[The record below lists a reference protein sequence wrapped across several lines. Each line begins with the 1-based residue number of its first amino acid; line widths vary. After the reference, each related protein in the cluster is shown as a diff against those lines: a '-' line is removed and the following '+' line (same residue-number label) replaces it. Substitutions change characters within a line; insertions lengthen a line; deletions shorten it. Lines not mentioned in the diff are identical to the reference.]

1 MLCGRLG
8 RLEGRCY
15 GIYSYSGG
23 IACQTG
29 GCKIAFSTWH
39 LAVGL
44 SGLSAEFPISR
55 DGVVMASHDA
65 AGSKSQK
72 PDEVARLRVLAHDLS
87 NSLEAILQA
96 TYLLQQAKLEG
107 DGRRWVELID
117 SSSQDAVRI
126 NREIR
131 KALRTLSAE

>member
-1 MLCGRLG
+1 
-8 RLEGRCY
+8 
-15 GIYSYSGG
+15 
-23 IACQTG
+23 
-29 GCKIAFSTWH
+29 
-39 LAVGL
+39 
-44 SGLSAEFPISR
+44 
-55 DGVVMASHDA
+55 MASHDA

-96 TYLLQQAKLEG
+96 TYLLQQAKIEG

-117 SSSQDAVRI
+117 TSSQEAIRI

-131 KALRTLSAE
+131 RALRSLSGE

>member
-1 MLCGRLG
+1 
-8 RLEGRCY
+8 
-15 GIYSYSGG
+15 
-23 IACQTG
+23 
-29 GCKIAFSTWH
+29 
-39 LAVGL
+39 
-44 SGLSAEFPISR
+44 
-55 DGVVMASHDA
+55 MASQDA
-65 AGSKSQK
+65 AGSENQK

-131 KALRTLSAE
+131 KALRSLSGE

>member
-1 MLCGRLG
+1 MANPGTAG
-8 RLEGRCY
+8 P
-15 GIYSYSGG
+15 
-23 IACQTG
+23 
-29 GCKIAFSTWH
+29 K
-39 LAVGL
+39 
-44 SGLSAEFPISR
+44 SR
-55 DGVVMASHDA
+55 
-65 AGSKSQK
+65 K

-96 TYLLQQAKLEG
+96 TYLLQQAKIEG

-131 KALRTLSAE
+131 KVLRSLSGE